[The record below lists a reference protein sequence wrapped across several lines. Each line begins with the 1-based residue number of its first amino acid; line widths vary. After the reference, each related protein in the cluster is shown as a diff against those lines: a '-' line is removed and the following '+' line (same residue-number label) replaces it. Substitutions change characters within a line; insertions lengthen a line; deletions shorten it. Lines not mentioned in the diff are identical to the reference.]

1 MLDLAGG
8 MKNTEPGLKLYGT
21 SLHLKY
27 DNITGSSSHQ
37 HFCIF
42 PSIKTA
48 GVVGE
53 GTRCCLIAVDHHKK
67 RPTDKWLLETYDEFL
82 AFLNR

>member
-8 MKNTEPGLKLYGT
+8 MKSTEPGYKLYGT

-27 DNITGSSSHQ
+27 DNITGSS
-37 HFCIF
+37 
-42 PSIKTA
+42 KTA

-67 RPTDKWLLETYDEFL
+67 RPTDK
-82 AFLNR
+82 